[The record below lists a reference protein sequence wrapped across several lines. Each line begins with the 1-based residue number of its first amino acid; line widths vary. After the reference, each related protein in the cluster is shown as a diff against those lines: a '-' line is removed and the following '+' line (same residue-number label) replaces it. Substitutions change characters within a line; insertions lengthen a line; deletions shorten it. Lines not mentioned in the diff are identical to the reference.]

1 MTLDEFLTRRSP
13 DWQALSAAVAG
24 ARGRVGRLGIDGAL
38 SLASLYRSA
47 SADLAYAR
55 RRFPGD
61 PVVARLEGLVTS
73 ARAALYAR
81 PAGRSGRVRAFV
93 FGGYWA
99 QVAALRWELLF
110 GCVFLFG
117 AMAAGLLWSIHDP
130 GGALG
135 LMPAGLRPD
144 VSHHFDPGDISA
156 VASGGL
162 ASAIFTNNI
171 RATALAFAGGI
182 FLGIGTAALLIYNGL
197 LIGIVA
203 GVLSNSHQT
212 ERFFVYILPHGVLE
226 LSCILVSGAAGSADG
241 DGDRLARP
249 RDAGSGAPRDG
260 AQRRRGRARARRRS
274 WSSPA
279 SPKASSPPRASAS
292 SRPSSS
298 ASASAPPTG
307 PSSSPSA
314 AEHCDPVS
322 GV

>member
-81 PAGRSGRVRAFV
+81 PARRSGRVRAFV

-212 ERFFVYILPHGVLE
+212 ERFFIYILPHGVLE
-226 LSCILVSGAAGSADG
+226 LSCIVVSGAAGLRMGMAMS
-241 DGDRLARP
+241 RP
-249 RDAGSGAPRDG
+249 AAQPGRRVARDG
-260 AQRRRGRARARRRS
+260 ARRCGGLGRDVGGPGDRRPHRR
-274 WSSPA
+274 
-279 SPKASSPPRASAS
+279 SSPPRASAS
-292 SRPSSS
+292 SRPSWS

-307 PSSSPSA
+307 TSSSPSA